1 MRAQKMLMEKHPER
15 ERYKKRMKRSKHLL
29 TLLAGGTFFALTSFH
44 SGDRHAGFPGDHQPA
59 DSRPATGPRPSQKQS
74 IRTII
79 IDPGH
84 GGFDQGTAGL
94 FSLEKNV
101 ALAISMKLGPA
112 INEAFPDIKVVYTRT
127 TDVMPGL
134 GFDLPQ
140 GYTYHS
146 GIAAGLNYRAELA
159 NRSKGDLFICIHCD
173 NDGHPAGPYTAH
185 RIIGHKFVGKGRR
198 RHRVPIYES
207 YTGHHTRK
215 GTEAF
220 IWKADRSGFKGEAIN
235 ERSEFDDPTDSSG
248 QRSTDSAAFD
258 MSSPAARMRTQLYE
272 QKYFANTALFAT
284 LVEDEFAKAGRES
297 EGVIQRDEGLRVL
310 QATGMPSVLI
320 ETGFLSNE
328 DEEKYLNSE
337 DGQNEIV
344 RNIVDALKRYKAT
357 LEGHS
362 PANVDSS
369 AAHSNR

>member
-1 MRAQKMLMEKHPER
+1 
-15 ERYKKRMKRSKHLL
+15 MKRSKHLL
-29 TLLAGGTFFALTSFH
+29 TLTAGGIFLAMTSFH
-44 SGDRHAGFPGDHQPA
+44 SGDRHPA
-59 DSRPATGPRPSQKQS
+59 SDRNTATPRPSQKQS

-101 ALAISMKLGPA
+101 ALAISMKLGAA

-127 TDVMPGL
+127 TDVMPGV
-134 GFDLPQ
+134 GVDLPP

-146 GIAAGLNYRAELA
+146 GIAAGLNYRADLA

-185 RIIGHKFVGKGRR
+185 RIIGHKYVGKGKR

-248 QRSTDSAAFD
+248 EKSTDSAAFD
-258 MSSPAARMRTQLYE
+258 MNSPAARMRTQLYE
-272 QKYFANTALFAT
+272 QKFFANTALFAT
-284 LVEDEFAKAGRES
+284 LVEDEFTRAGRES

-328 DEEKYLNSE
+328 DEEKYLNSDE
-337 DGQNEIV
+337 GQNEIV

-357 LEGHS
+357 LEGH
-362 PANVDSS
+362 PIANVDSS
-369 AAHSNR
+369 ATHANR